1 MHTSE
6 SGNYKNAPGH
16 QATGGGE
23 GRPEGGQGRP
33 GVVGW
38 HRMTLQRPLCRA
50 VSEVVVDTWGMVG
63 MPGRLGMRGGLH
75 LRPLSP
81 GICSA
86 QALFR
91 QACLDL
97 QRPRVPFMI
106 RQWGEVA

>member
-1 MHTSE
+1 
-6 SGNYKNAPGH
+6 
-16 QATGGGE
+16 
-23 GRPEGGQGRP
+23 
-33 GVVGW
+33 
-38 HRMTLQRPLCRA
+38 MTLQRPLCRA

-86 QALFR
+86 QALFG